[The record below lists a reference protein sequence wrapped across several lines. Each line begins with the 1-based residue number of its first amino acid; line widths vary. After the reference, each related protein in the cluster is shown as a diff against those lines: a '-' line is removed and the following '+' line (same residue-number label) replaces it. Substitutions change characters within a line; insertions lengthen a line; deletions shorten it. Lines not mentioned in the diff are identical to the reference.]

1 MVGKLGRIGQGYWP
15 IYHLMPMLYASVA
28 FGLRQNDEFLHSTSK
43 AYRKLIKL
51 AKSKPKNSED
61 TCEITFAMGQAA
73 RKAHA
78 CERIYRIPE
87 SMKEEIAF
95 ILAVLMD
102 NSIEL
107 ATPLGHIVPQDP
119 TWEAAADA

>member
-1 MVGKLGRIGQGYWP
+1 MVGKLGCIGQGCWP
-15 IYHLMPMLYASVA
+15 IYDLMPILYASVA
-28 FGLRQNDEFLHSTSK
+28 FGVRQNDEFLHSMSK

-61 TCEITFAMGQAA
+61 TCEITFAMGQAD

-95 ILAVLMD
+95 NLAMLID
-102 NSIEL
+102 TSI
-107 ATPLGHIVPQDP
+107 D
-119 TWEAAADA
+119 